1 MKLTVEGEAKE
12 IAELVQGIQA
22 RQSDGKV
29 KELVRIVFKKFC
41 DDYDLH
47 DEEIDKKLDLL
58 VKE

>member
-1 MKLTVEGEAKE
+1 MKLTVEGEPKE